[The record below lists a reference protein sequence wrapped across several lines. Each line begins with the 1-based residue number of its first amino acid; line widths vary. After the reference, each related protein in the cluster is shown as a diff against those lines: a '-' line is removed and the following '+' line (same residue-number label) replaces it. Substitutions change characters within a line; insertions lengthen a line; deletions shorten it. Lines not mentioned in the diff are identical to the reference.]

1 MEDKEPVPWRTK
13 LTLKTSRLGPAMVA
27 AMREGNWRE
36 ALLSIPLGNEGESC
50 ARCMVREQCRLHGTV
65 LADQFLEIEAWLT

>member
-1 MEDKEPVPWRTK
+1 MADQEPPHGRTK

-36 ALLSIPLGNEGESC
+36 ALLSIPQGNEGESC
-50 ARCMVREQCRLHGTV
+50 ARCMVLEQCRLHGTV
-65 LADQFLEIEAWLT
+65 LADQFLEIEAWVT